1 VSHKKH
7 KKLRTVSELFV
18 LLVAKKTYR
27 DFTKLYIT
35 LRKSLWLFGTRYRAR
50 GKLQKMLQT
59 RFLLTGVSL
68 FLAALFLTSCKSD
81 YQASQRQNQR
91 PGQGEARKVK
101 TTTVAET
108 PFGETVTANG
118 TLAAYDQ
125 TTVSVKVP
133 GRIRTISVDLGSV
146 VSKGQTIA
154 VLDSADYSLRVQQ
167 SEASLAQARA
177 RLGLAPDGTDDRVDP
192 EQTATVRQARAV
204 LDEARYNRDRAARLV
219 EQGVIAKAEFDTAT
233 ATFKVAEGRYQDAY
247 EEIRNRQGVLAQ
259 RRSELALARQQLK
272 DTAVVAPLD
281 GIVQEKRTSVGEYL
295 AAGAPVV
302 NIVRMDPLRLR
313 AEIPERES
321 HTIHTGQDVR
331 VTVEG
336 DTSVFLGKIMRL
348 SPVIAEQNR
357 MLVVEA
363 DVRNNGKLRPGS
375 FAHAEIVT
383 NDAKMAVTVPN
394 NAIVTFA
401 GIEKVITVQNGKAVE
416 KPITTGRRNAE
427 FTEIVAGINVG
438 EKIVVDPGNLQSGQA
453 VEVVD

>member
-1 VSHKKH
+1 
-7 KKLRTVSELFV
+7 
-18 LLVAKKTYR
+18 
-27 DFTKLYIT
+27 
-35 LRKSLWLFGTRYRAR
+35 
-50 GKLQKMLQT
+50 M
-59 RFLLTGVSL
+59 
-68 FLAALFLTSCKSD
+68 LAALFFASCKSD
-81 YQASQRQNQR
+81 YQASTRQGQAR
-91 PGQGEARKVK
+91 PGDKAVRQVK
-101 TTTVAET
+101 TATVAET

-118 TLAAYDQ
+118 TLAAFDQ

-133 GRIRTISVDLGSV
+133 GRVRTISVDLGSV
-146 VSKGQTIA
+146 VSQGQVIA
-154 VLDSADYSLRVQQ
+154 QVDSQDYVLRVQQ
-167 SEASLAQARA
+167 AEASLAQARA
-177 RLGLAPDGTDDRVDP
+177 RLGLAPEGTDDRIDP

-233 ATFKVAEGRYQDAY
+233 ATYKVAEGRYQDAY
-247 EEIRNRQGVLAQ
+247 EEIRNRQGILAQ

-272 DTAVVAPLD
+272 DTAVVAPLN
-281 GIVQEKRTSVGEYL
+281 GVVQEKRTSVGEYL

-302 NIVRMDPLRLR
+302 NIVKMDPLRLR
-313 AEIPERES
+313 AEVPERES
-321 HTIHTGQDVR
+321 HTVHTGQDVR

-336 DTSVFLGKIMRL
+336 DTTIYLGKIMRL
-348 SPVIAEQNR
+348 SPVIAEQTR

-401 GIEKVITVQNGKAVE
+401 GIEKVIVVQNGKALE
-416 KPITTGRRNAE
+416 KPITTGRRNTD

-438 EKIVVDPGNLQSGQA
+438 EKVIVDPGNLQSGQA

>member
-1 VSHKKH
+1 MSVTRI
-7 KKLRTVSELFV
+7 LPILAA
-18 LLVAKKTYR
+18 LL
-27 DFTKLYIT
+27 
-35 LRKSLWLFGTRYRAR
+35 
-50 GKLQKMLQT
+50 
-59 RFLLTGVSL
+59 
-68 FLAALFLTSCKSD
+68 LAALFLTSCKSD
-81 YQASQRQNQR
+81 YQASQRQGR
-91 PGQGEARKVK
+91 GDARDPRKVK
-101 TTTVAET
+101 TTAVVET

-133 GRIRTISVDLGSV
+133 GRVRAISVDLGSV
-146 VSKGQTIA
+146 VSQGQVIA
-154 VLDSADYSLRVQQ
+154 QLDPEDYRLRVQQ
-167 SEASLAQARA
+167 AEASLSQARA
-177 RLGLAPDGTDDRVDP
+177 RLGLDPSGADDNVDP
-192 EQTATVRQARAV
+192 EKTATVRQARAV
-204 LDEARYNRDRAARLV
+204 LDEARFNRDRAARLV
-219 EQGVIAKAEFDTAT
+219 EQGVIAKAEFDNVV

-247 EEIRNRQGVLAQ
+247 EEIRNRQGILAQ

-272 DTAVVAPLD
+272 DTAVIAPLN
-281 GIVQEKRTSVGEYL
+281 GVVQEKRTSVGEYL
-295 AAGAPVV
+295 ASGAPVV

-321 HTIHTGQDVR
+321 HTVRPGQNVR

-336 DTSVFLGKIMRL
+336 DPNVYVGQITRL

-357 MLVVEA
+357 VLMVEA

-401 GIEKVITVQNGKAVE
+401 GIEKVIVVQNGKALE

-427 FTEIVAGINVG
+427 FTEIVAGVSVG
-438 EKIVVDPGNLQSGQA
+438 EKVVVDPGNLQSGQP

>member
-1 VSHKKH
+1 MFERKIYFLGVP
-7 KKLRTVSELFV
+7 
-18 LLVAKKTYR
+18 LL
-27 DFTKLYIT
+27 
-35 LRKSLWLFGTRYRAR
+35 
-50 GKLQKMLQT
+50 
-59 RFLLTGVSL
+59 
-68 FLAALFLTSCKSD
+68 LAALFVTSCKSD
-81 YQASQRQNQR
+81 YQAQQRQAQGR
-91 PGQGEARKVK
+91 PGAQTGARQVK
-101 TTTVAET
+101 TTAVAET

-133 GRIRTISVDLGSV
+133 GRVRVISVDLGSV
-146 VSKGQTIA
+146 VRQGM
-154 VLDSADYSLRVQQ
+154 VLAQVDSEDYRLRVQQ
-167 SEASLAQARA
+167 AEASLAQARA
-177 RLGLAPDGTDDRVDP
+177 RLGLPPDGTDDRVDP

-204 LDEARYNRDRAARLV
+204 LDEARHNRDRAARLV
-219 EQGVIAKAEFDTAT
+219 EQGVIAKAEFDSAT

-272 DTAVVAPLD
+272 DTAVVAPID

-295 AAGAPVV
+295 AAGAAVV

-313 AEIPERES
+313 AEIPEREA
-321 HTIHTGQDVR
+321 HTVRTGQDVR

-336 DTSVFLGKIMRL
+336 DTNVYVGKIMRL

-357 MLVVEA
+357 VLMVEA
-363 DVRNNGKLRPGS
+363 DVRNNGTLRPGS

-427 FTEIVAGINVG
+427 FTEIVAGISVG
-438 EKIVVDPGNLQSGQA
+438 EKVVVDPGNLQSGQA
-453 VEVVD
+453 VEVVE